1 MPGVTDPSE
10 AYFKD
15 GQWGWDGTVWRK
27 LPMVWGYSERWVE
40 HEENLTPAA
49 GVISLS
55 FDQVGSGYIYVL
67 QAADGWNA
75 ATDPSR
81 IQFQVEA
88 GGIIVRLA
96 HTVTPGLGIPAFWT
110 GEVVLKK
117 DDRLVVR
124 FYGTVAGDDLHANAW
139 GYKMKIA
146 E

>member
-1 MPGVTDPSE
+1 
-10 AYFKD
+10 
-15 GQWGWDGTVWRK
+15 
-27 LPMVWGYSERWVE
+27 MVWGYSERWAE
-40 HEENLTPAA
+40 HEENLTPGA

-67 QAADGWNA
+67 QAADGWNV

-81 IQFQVEA
+81 IQFQVE
-88 GGIIVRLA
+88 GNGITVRLA

-110 GEVVLKK
+110 GEVVLEE
-117 DDRLVVR
+117 DDKLVVR
-124 FYGTVAGDDLHANAW
+124 FYGTVSGDDLHANAW